1 MGQQSSNLREDIRLD
16 HDLLS
21 GQRRLTFEEK
31 RTLANRIMKKHGV
44 AGVTLHWINAL
55 SWFFLITTGAALIS
69 ADYLQFVP
77 VWYIEMMH
85 HIFGRGS
92 AMLHFHIGVGIFWSF
107 TLLMYGI
114 FGFKNYLMDFVRH
127 DLTFDMDDLRWFPAK
142 AKNLMGKL
150 KSYNMPPQG
159 TYNAGQ
165 KAYAVVVTFSTVFLI
180 ITGPIMAF
188 HLMSAKV
195 IQWALLIHF
204 IATMSV
210 VAGIFVHV
218 YMAAIFPEERPAF
231 FSMIDGKVN
240 ELYAYLH
247 HYKWWVELKSKE
259 HKFFR
264 EEAAKDNEQ
273 IPELDECENIAN
285 HTHS

>member
-1 MGQQSSNLREDIRLD
+1 MG
-16 HDLLS
+16 
-21 GQRRLTFEEK
+21 G
-31 RTLANRIMKKHGV
+31 
-44 AGVTLHWINAL
+44 
-55 SWFFLITTGAALIS
+55 
-69 ADYLQFVP
+69 
-77 VWYIEMMH
+77 
-85 HIFGRGS
+85 
-92 AMLHFHIGVGIFWSF
+92 
-107 TLLMYGI
+107 
-114 FGFKNYLMDFVRH
+114 
-127 DLTFDMDDLRWFPAK
+127 LRWCPAK
-142 AKNLMGKL
+142 AKTLMGKL
-150 KSYNMPPQG
+150 ESYSMPPQG
-159 TYNAGQ
+159 MYNAVK

-188 HLMSAKV
+188 HLMSAK
-195 IQWALLIHF
+195 ILQWALLIHF
-204 IATMSV
+204 IATMAV

-264 EEAAKDNEQ
+264 EEAAKDNEH
-273 IPELDECENIAN
+273 IPELDECEHIAN